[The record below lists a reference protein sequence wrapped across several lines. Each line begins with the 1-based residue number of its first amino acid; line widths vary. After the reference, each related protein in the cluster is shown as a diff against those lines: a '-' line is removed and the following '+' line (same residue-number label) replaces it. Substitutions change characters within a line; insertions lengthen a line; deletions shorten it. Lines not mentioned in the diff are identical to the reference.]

1 MILVLPKILLYMW
14 LILSHGQN
22 CMMNNTTK
30 NCKMILKN
38 YVFDVFIQAYIN
50 VCMLLL
56 FSEQICSSENECSYD
71 L

>member
-1 MILVLPKILLYMW
+1 MW
-14 LILSHGQN
+14 LIISDGQN

-30 NCKMILKN
+30 NCKMILKI
-38 YVFDVFIQAYIN
+38 YVFINVFIQAYVN

-56 FSEQICSSENECSYD
+56 FSEQICASENECSYD